1 MGRGAKRTVLI
12 PRDRPKPAAQSD
24 HFTKRAHHKASASQN
39 ERVTKRA
46 CADARSLPC
55 RGTTRCKRGELFVT
69 ADLLLPSDCHCVA
82 RPLKTGRYPST
93 GADRDRGGP
102 TGADRTPLGTPRRT
116 KSRRCA
122 ATCRAPRVAPAF
134 FSRLWTTCNNR
145 KATASTDDQRD
156 DASAEHPASSMQVRK
171 NLELTCHV
179 TSGVL
184 SDTTSVRNT
193 QYHPCCTRAAG
204 RRCPAC
210 TQCTLT

>member
-1 MGRGAKRTVLI
+1 MGRGAKRIVLI
-12 PRDRPKPAAQSD
+12 PRDRPIPAAQSD
-24 HFTKRAHHKASASQN
+24 HFTKRAHHKASASQS
-39 ERVTKRA
+39 ERITKRA
-46 CADARSLPC
+46 RHKASMR
-55 RGTTRCKRGELFVT
+55 RCTVSPLSRHNAVQRRGELFVT

-156 DASAEHPASSMQVRK
+156 DASAERPASSMQVRK
-171 NLELTCHV
+171 NLEPTC
-179 TSGVL
+179 
-184 SDTTSVRNT
+184 
-193 QYHPCCTRAAG
+193 AM
-204 RRCPAC
+204 
-210 TQCTLT
+210 

>member
-1 MGRGAKRTVLI
+1 ML
-12 PRDRPKPAAQSD
+12 AQIQSYRQSERI
-24 HFTKRAHHKASASQN
+24 TKRPLHKASASQN

-69 ADLLLPSDCHCVA
+69 ADLL
-82 RPLKTGRYPST
+82 R
-93 GADRDRGGP
+93 RDV
-102 TGADRTPLGTPRRT
+102 
-116 KSRRCA
+116 
-122 ATCRAPRVAPAF
+122 PRVTRRSAPS

-156 DASAEHPASSMQVRK
+156 DASAERPASSMQVRK
-171 NLELTCHV
+171 NLEPTCHV

-193 QYHPCCTRAAG
+193 QYHKCCTPAAG
-204 RRCPAC
+204 RRCPAY